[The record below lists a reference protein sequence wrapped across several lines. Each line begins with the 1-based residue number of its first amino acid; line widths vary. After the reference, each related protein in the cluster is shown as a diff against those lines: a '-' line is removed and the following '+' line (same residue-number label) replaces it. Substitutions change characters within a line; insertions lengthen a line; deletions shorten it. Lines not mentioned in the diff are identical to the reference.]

1 MGKGRRMARTLIA
14 LRKIER
20 EDRGPGVAV
29 VGELDVHTVAA
40 VEPRL
45 GRVADGGEDLVLDLS
60 GLAFCDSSGIALF
73 LRLDRRCARAGA
85 RLLLDAV
92 PPLLAKSMRVLGAD
106 RQLCCR
112 VA

>member
-1 MGKGRRMARTLIA
+1 MGRTMIA
-14 LRKIER
+14 LRTVSR
-20 EDRGPGVAV
+20 GDWGPGVAV

-45 GRVADGGEDLVLDLS
+45 ARLADHGGDLVLDLS
-60 GLAFCDSSGIALF
+60 GVAFCDSSGIALF

-85 RLLLDAV
+85 RLLLDGV

-106 RQLCCR
+106 RDLCCR
-112 VA
+112 WA